1 MKRTEKPSPSLVK
14 KFTREYLFVSLIPV
28 GIFFICVL
36 TGVFFA
42 QKYIAALIHQ
52 STYELSEDAR
62 GQLEDIGQTII

>member
-1 MKRTEKPSPSLVK
+1 MKPTQKASHSLVK

-42 QKYIAALIHQ
+42 
-52 STYELSEDAR
+52 
-62 GQLEDIGQTII
+62 